1 MWSYEPPRSTV
12 LVKLAMAVVVAGT
25 LVAAVALPWVG
36 GAGVL
41 ARSSVS
47 APGELPAE
55 LTGSVSG
62 NSRVLAADGSLIT
75 SFYTNDRTSVSSE
88 QIAPVMKQAL
98 VDIEDA
104 RFYQHNGLDVQGTLR
119 ALATNAAAGSVR
131 EGGSTI
137 TQQLVKQTLVETA
150 DTAEQRQAATE
161 QDGEAG
167 VARKLREARLAL
179 ALEETASKDEILTR
193 YLNTVY
199 FGQGAYGIQAAAQR
213 YFSVD
218 AADLTLPQA
227 AMLAGLVQSPTNDDP
242 LTNPAN
248 AQVRREQ
255 VLQRMF
261 TRGHISQQELLE
273 VSASPVDVQ
282 PGDASPNGCI
292 DASIGGFFCA
302 YLQQHLEQILGI
314 SEEMLDHGG
323 LTIQTSLRPDLQ
335 AAGDQAVLN
344 QLSMGDPRAGM
355 FTAVEPGTGRV
366 LAMSVNRRYGCSAAD
381 CESIVLNTAYSQGAG
396 STYKVFTAA
405 AALERGIPADHTL
418 TTSNPYVSRVYTNN
432 GRPYVV
438 QAFAGADE
446 RTLTMEEALYMS
458 SNPYFMALQD
468 ELGSVEG
475 PVRVA
480 ERMGMHFTASTAD
493 QIIGGNRGS
502 FTLGAEATS
511 PLDLASAY
519 ATLAAGGTRCD
530 PTPVIAVLDRNGEP
544 LTGPDGKAIGSGV
557 SCTAGAVSPAVATT
571 LAQMMRKDV
580 EPSYPGQTGAAAYVP
595 GHQIAG
601 KTGTTQNNFS
611 ITFAGYTP
619 QYSASVMVLN
629 PKTNQDVGG
638 QGGGMGATIWHDA
651 MLPILSDA
659 PMVPFPP
666 ADPVLA
672 GSTVPANPPPT
683 AATAP
688 AQDTGGEPIGDD
700 NGNARDNGD
709 EAGNAD
715 RGGID

>member
-1 MWSYEPPRSTV
+1 MR
-12 LVKLAMAVVVAGT
+12 LASAVVVAGA
-25 LVAAVALPWVG
+25 LVAALAFPWAG

-41 ARSSVS
+41 VQNSVTL
-47 APGELPAE
+47 AGELPAA

-62 NSRVLAADGSLIT
+62 NSRVLAADGSLIA
-75 SFYTNDRTSVSSE
+75 SFYTNDRTPVPSDR
-88 QIAPVMKQAL
+88 IAPVVKQAL

-104 RFYQHNGLDVQGTLR
+104 RFYQHNGLDVQGTVR
-119 ALATNAAAGSVR
+119 AAVTNAAAGSVR
-131 EGGSTI
+131 EGGSTL
-137 TQQLVKQTLVETA
+137 TQQLVKQTLLETA
-150 DTAEQRQAATE
+150 DSAEERQAAIE
-161 QDGEAG
+161 QDGQG
-167 VARKLREARLAL
+167 GLARKLREARIAL
-179 ALEETASKDEILTR
+179 ALEETSAKDEILTR

-199 FGQGAYGIQAAAQR
+199 FGQGAYGIQVAAQR

-242 LTNPAN
+242 ITNPAN
-248 AQVRREQ
+248 AQVRRDQ
-255 VLQRMF
+255 VLQRMYAL
-261 TRGHISQQELLE
+261 GHISAAELTE
-273 VSASPVDVQ
+273 ISASPVAVA
-282 PGDASPNGCI
+282 PGDPSPNGCI
-292 DASIGGFFCA
+292 DAAIGGFFCA
-302 YLQQHLEQILGI
+302 YLQQYLVQT
-314 SEEMLDHGG
+314 LDIPAETLDNGG
-323 LTIQTSLRPDLQ
+323 LTIRTTLRPDMQ
-335 AAGDQAVLN
+335 AAGDQAVLD
-344 QLSMGDPRAGM
+344 QLSMGDPRAAM
-355 FTAVEPGTGRV
+355 YTAVEPGTGRV

-381 CESIVLNTAYSQGAG
+381 CESIVLNTAYSQGSG

-438 QAFAGADE
+438 HAFAGGGKP
-446 RTLTMEEALYMS
+446 TMTMEEALYTS

-480 ERMGMHFTASTAD
+480 ERMGMHFTASSAE

-519 ATLAAGGTRCD
+519 ATLAAGGTQCD
-530 PTPVIAVLDRNGEP
+530 PTPVTAVLDRNGEP
-544 LTGPDGKAIGSGV
+544 LTGPDGDPAGSGDT
-557 SCTAGAVSPAVATT
+557 CTAGAVSPAVANT

-580 EPSYPGQTGAAAYVP
+580 EPGYPGQTAPAAYVP

-611 ITFAGYTP
+611 IAFAGYTP

-651 MLPILSDA
+651 MLPVLTGA

-672 GSTVPANPPPT
+672 GSTVPANPPT
-683 AATAP
+683 AAASTPTHDA
-688 AQDTGGEPIGDD
+688 GGEAADD
-700 NGNARDNGD
+700 NGNPLGTNTPPDNGSED
-709 EAGNAD
+709 
-715 RGGID
+715 